1 MILKHPLALLLF
13 ISVTLSVTTL
23 AGAATTVLAPLWEVT
38 GLKNP
43 ESVIYDAQRDVL
55 YVSNVDGNPPDQD
68 GNGSIARVSAEGKM
82 LEPEWIGG
90 LNAPKG
96 MALRGATLYVADID
110 TLVEIDINKGR
121 VTKKYPAAQAKFL
134 NDVTID
140 RHGNVYVSDMLGN
153 AIYRLADGA
162 FELWLKDDALQF
174 PNGLHAEQGRLVV
187 GAWGVITEGFN
198 TKIPGHLKTVAFQ
211 DKRVTG
217 LGPGTP
223 VGNLDGVEA
232 DGRGAYYVTDWVAGK
247 LLRIHPSGEAELLL
261 DLAQGSADLTYVQNK
276 HLLLIPM
283 MSDNKLLAFKAR

>member
-1 MILKHPLALLLF
+1 MNMKNSLALLF
-13 ISVTLSVTTL
+13 IAITLSVTTL
-23 AGAATTVLAPLWEVT
+23 AGAATTMLAPLWEVT

-68 GNGSIARVSAEGKM
+68 GKGSIARVSADGKM

-96 MALRGATLYVADID
+96 MALRGAILYVADID
-110 TLVEIDINKGR
+110 TLVEIDTKKGR

-140 RHGNVYVSDMLGN
+140 RHGDVYVSDMLDN
-153 AIYRLADGA
+153 AIYRLTNGT
-162 FELWLKDDALQF
+162 FELWLKDDALQS
-174 PNGLHAEQGRLVV
+174 PNGLHAEQERLVV

-198 TKIPGHLKTVAFQ
+198 TKIPGHLKIVSFQ

-283 MSDNKLLAFKAR
+283 MSDNKLLAFKAP

>member
-1 MILKHPLALLLF
+1 MNMKNSLALLF
-13 ISVTLSVTTL
+13 IAITLSVTTL
-23 AGAATTVLAPLWEVT
+23 AGAATAMLAPLWEVT

-68 GNGSIARVSAEGKM
+68 GKGSIARVSADGKM

-96 MALRGATLYVADID
+96 MALRGAILYVADIN
-110 TLVEIDINKGR
+110 TLVEIDTKKGR

-140 RHGNVYVSDMLGN
+140 RHGDVYVSDMLDN

-174 PNGLHAEQGRLVV
+174 PNGLHAEQERLVV
-187 GAWGVITEGFN
+187 GAWGVMTEGFN
-198 TKIPGHLKTVAFQ
+198 TKIPGHLKIVSFQ

-217 LGPGTP
+217 LGSGTP
-223 VGNLDGVEA
+223 AGNLDGVES
-232 DGRGAYYVTDWVAGK
+232 DGRGAYYVTDWMAGK
-247 LLRIHPSGEAELLL
+247 LLRIRPSGEAELLL

-283 MSDNKLLAFKAR
+283 MSDNKLLAFKAP